1 MGLWPITRSRLEKER
16 SNWSTALVNKEVM
29 AADKTENSIKERFN
43 HTMFNEAEIIVGC
56 FSQVQKS
63 ELSVY
68 GKLSSKLQFGA
79 MYYANDTLVWFY
91 F

>member
-1 MGLWPITRSRLEKER
+1 MEKE
-16 SNWSTALVNKEVM
+16 ALSLVDSDVNKEVM